1 MAVLS
6 NLEPQK
12 VFSFFE
18 TICSIPHGSGN
29 TAQISDY
36 CAAFARELGL
46 EYHQDALGNV
56 IILAPGTPG
65 YENEEPVILQG
76 HIDMVCVKTNDCP
89 LDLSRDGLDVAV
101 DGDYVYARGTSLGG
115 DDGAAVAMILA
126 LLDSPELP
134 HPPIEALLT
143 VDEETGMFGAAAVD
157 FSPMKGKKLINIDS
171 EEEGIF
177 TVSCAGG
184 VRATCQLPLKRERV
198 ELPLLTVTV
207 EGLLGGH
214 SGVEIHKGRGNAI
227 TLLGRVLNAVAEKAP
242 VRLLEL
248 SGGTADN
255 VIAKSAKA
263 VLALP
268 ESDLECVRAV
278 VAELNNQF
286 SAEFH
291 ETDAGVQITYTLLP
305 SQSALVVAQADMSRL
320 LQVFAQVP
328 QGVQAMSES
337 IPGLVQTSLNVGRA
351 MLKEDALELCFAL
364 RSSVSAEKVQLLE
377 RLEQIMAAQ
386 GGSISADG
394 DYPAWE
400 YRKDS
405 PLRDLLVEVYTEQY
419 GEPPRIDAIHAG
431 LECGLLCSKRPEL
444 DCISI
449 GPNIPG
455 IHSTEEKLSI
465 SSMERVWKFLLEV
478 LKRSKS

>member
-6 NLEPQK
+6 NLEPKK

-18 TICSIPHGSGN
+18 AICSIPHGSGN

-36 CAAFARELGL
+36 CAAFARERGL

-56 IILAPGTPG
+56 IILSPGTPG
-65 YENEEPVILQG
+65 YENAEPVILQG
-76 HIDMVCVKTNDCP
+76 HIDMVCVKTDDCP
-89 LDLSRDGLDVAV
+89 LDLTRDGLDVAV
-101 DGDYVYARGTSLGG
+101 DGDYVYAKGTSLGG

-126 LLDSPELP
+126 LLDSPEIP

-184 VRATCQLPLKRERV
+184 VRATCSLPLNRYSI
-198 ELPLLTVTV
+198 ELPLISLTVD
-207 EGLLGGH
+207 GLLGGH

-227 TLLGRVLNAVAEKAP
+227 TLLSRALKAVSEKAP

-255 VIAKSAKA
+255 VIAKSANAILA
-263 VLALP
+263 VP
-268 ESDLECVRAV
+268 EGDLDSIRTIVEQ
-278 VAELNNQF
+278 LNDQF
-286 SAEFH
+286 ASEYR
-291 ETDAGVQITYTLLP
+291 ETDAGVQITFAELP
-305 SQSALVVAQADMSRL
+305 SQVISAVTEEDMHRL
-320 LQVFAQVP
+320 LQVVTQVP
-328 QGVQAMSES
+328 QGVQSMSES

-351 MLKEDALELCFAL
+351 MLKEDSLELCFAL

-377 RLEQIMAAQ
+377 QLKKIMAAQ
-386 GGSISADG
+386 GGSVATDG

-419 GEPPRIDAIHAG
+419 GAAPRIDAIHAG
-431 LECGLLCSKRPEL
+431 LECGLLCSKRPGL

-465 SSMERVWKFLLEV
+465 SSMERVWRFLLEV
-478 LKRSKS
+478 LRRSK